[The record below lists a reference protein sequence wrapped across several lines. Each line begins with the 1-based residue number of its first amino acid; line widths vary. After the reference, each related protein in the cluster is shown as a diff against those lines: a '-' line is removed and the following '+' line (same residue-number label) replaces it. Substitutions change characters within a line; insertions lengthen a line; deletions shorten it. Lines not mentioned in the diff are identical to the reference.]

1 MVFLYM
7 VPGTENKKPP
17 GQRSLSV
24 ILPQPLQVAV
34 RATMA
39 PSPTRLRRNPC
50 MPMFVDTTPAGQC
63 LFCLLVAGEIPS
75 ARVYEDDMT
84 LAFMDIGQVNPG
96 HVLVAT
102 KRHAT
107 TLLDLT
113 PQEAA
118 AVMQTAQRVAKAIEA
133 TFQPPGIT
141 LLQANGREGDQTV
154 FHFHIHV
161 LPRHAQDGVTFT
173 WPRKEPDTATLQG
186 YAERLAAA
194 IAAPA

>member
-1 MVFLYM
+1 
-7 VPGTENKKPP
+7 
-17 GQRSLSV
+17 
-24 ILPQPLQVAV
+24 
-34 RATMA
+34 
-39 PSPTRLRRNPC
+39 

-63 LFCLLVAGEIPS
+63 LFCRLVAGEILS
-75 ARVYEDDMT
+75 ARVYEDDLT

-133 TFQPPGIT
+133 TFRPPGIT

-173 WPRKEPDTATLQG
+173 WPRKEPGTATLQG

-194 IAAPA
+194 IAPA